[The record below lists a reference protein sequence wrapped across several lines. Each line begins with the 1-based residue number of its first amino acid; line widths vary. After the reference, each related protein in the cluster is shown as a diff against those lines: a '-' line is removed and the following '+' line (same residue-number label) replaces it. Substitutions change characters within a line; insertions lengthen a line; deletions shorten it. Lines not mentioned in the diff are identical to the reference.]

1 MSEPA
6 NENAEKPEKLPDVT
20 ASGEVQRHAA
30 INNAAHQGHWKDMDR
45 AHWLEQDESATGL
58 FFKPGEAGKSTT
70 KFGIDGLEQAQ
81 TNANGKPYKTFTQ
94 PALMSPTKIDPI
106 SPELTQGAY
115 QSSVKLNIQISQIP
129 EVPQP
134 VSAQDALQYTSTVM
148 AAGAAAVQQT
158 EKHLTEPNAVNND
171 IKAAL
176 EHFSRSPNQTN
187 SDLTTAFAGLMERLD
202 KALTPEQ
209 RAEMAGTIL
218 PMFFFAGDKEP
229 IHPRVASGM
238 GIDKMSATELR
249 ALSIERTNTLARE
262 TVGEVNPHVYE
273 NPSELVRQRIS
284 AISAALP
291 PQTKEQINL
300 SLAVAVA
307 EDAAGKRSFLIGTSE
322 RYGYLRG
329 IEPEL
334 GETVIVGPNRHP
346 ELDLLEHAE
355 EQGLKI
361 IDIGATRPIDETI
374 AGKIAQSGAH
384 VSTPF
389 K

>member
-1 MSEPA
+1 VPEPA
-6 NENAEKPEKLPDVT
+6 NKNAEKPEKRPDVT
-20 ASGEVQRHAA
+20 APGEVQRNAA
-30 INNAAHQGHWKDMDR
+30 INSSAHQGHWKDMDR

-58 FFKPGEAGKSTT
+58 FFKPGEAGKSTA
-70 KFGIDGLEQAQ
+70 KFAIDGLEGKPQ

-94 PALMSPTKIDPI
+94 PALMSPAKIDPI

-115 QSSVKLNIQISQIP
+115 QSPVKLNIQISQIP

-158 EKHLTEPNAVNND
+158 EKHLTKPNAINKD
-171 IKAAL
+171 IEAAL

-187 SDLTTAFAGLMERLD
+187 SDLTTAIAGLMERLD

-238 GIDKMSATELR
+238 GIDKMSPTELR

-262 TVGEVNPHVYE
+262 TVGEVNPHVYAK
-273 NPSELVRQRIS
+273 PSELVRRRIS
-284 AISAALP
+284 EISEAMP

-300 SLAVAVA
+300 SVAVA

-346 ELDLLEHAE
+346 VLDLLEHAE

>member
-1 MSEPA
+1 
-6 NENAEKPEKLPDVT
+6 
-20 ASGEVQRHAA
+20 
-30 INNAAHQGHWKDMDR
+30 
-45 AHWLEQDESATGL
+45 
-58 FFKPGEAGKSTT
+58 
-70 KFGIDGLEQAQ
+70 
-81 TNANGKPYKTFTQ
+81 
-94 PALMSPTKIDPI
+94 
-106 SPELTQGAY
+106 
-115 QSSVKLNIQISQIP
+115 
-129 EVPQP
+129 
-134 VSAQDALQYTSTVM
+134 
-148 AAGAAAVQQT
+148 
-158 EKHLTEPNAVNND
+158 
-171 IKAAL
+171 
-176 EHFSRSPNQTN
+176 
-187 SDLTTAFAGLMERLD
+187 MERLD
-202 KALTPEQ
+202 KALTPQQ

-238 GIDKMSATELR
+238 GIDKMSPTELR

-262 TVGEVNPHVYE
+262 TVGEVNPHVYTK
-273 NPSELVRQRIS
+273 PSELVRQRIS
-284 AISAALP
+284 EISEAMP
-291 PQTKEQINL
+291 PQTKERININ
-300 SLAVAVA
+300 LAVAVA

-361 IDIGATRPIDETI
+361 IDIGATRPIGETI
-374 AGKIAQSGAH
+374 AAKIAQSGAR

>member
-1 MSEPA
+1 
-6 NENAEKPEKLPDVT
+6 
-20 ASGEVQRHAA
+20 
-30 INNAAHQGHWKDMDR
+30 
-45 AHWLEQDESATGL
+45 
-58 FFKPGEAGKSTT
+58 
-70 KFGIDGLEQAQ
+70 
-81 TNANGKPYKTFTQ
+81 
-94 PALMSPTKIDPI
+94 
-106 SPELTQGAY
+106 
-115 QSSVKLNIQISQIP
+115 
-129 EVPQP
+129 
-134 VSAQDALQYTSTVM
+134 M

-158 EKHLTEPNAVNND
+158 EKHLTKPNAINKD
-171 IKAAL
+171 IEAAL

-187 SDLTTAFAGLMERLD
+187 SDLTTAIAGLMERLD

-238 GIDKMSATELR
+238 GIDKMSPTELR

-262 TVGEVNPHVYE
+262 TVGEVNPHVYAK
-273 NPSELVRQRIS
+273 PSELVRRRIS
-284 AISAALP
+284 EISEAMP

-300 SLAVAVA
+300 SVAVA

-346 ELDLLEHAE
+346 VLDLLEHAE